1 MFTVGTCLLVYG
13 LNDAENRGWK
23 SAPVITTI
31 VLGALTLIGFP
42 SVEARLQ
49 APFIPRTILF
59 NRHAMVPACSFM
71 FTGGGWITW
80 LFLATQICLNSLKYS
95 TILAACYF
103 LPAAFASVIGGGIAN
118 TLVNMKQTS
127 LLIVGGYTLSVGAL
141 IPWGVIGPQYG
152 IWYVI
157 VFSAL
162 YLFSSPIVTVGAQ
175 ALVLQEVPVE
185 DHGRAAALTYV
196 LYQFGSSLFLAVA
209 NILIGSTSKGETPQ
223 GLLVGY
229 RNAIWSLVGFT
240 SVGLASFVVL
250 YLPGQSKKVVEA
262 QAAGTLMERLNT
274 VLKHIN
280 LLDNGSSQQGAGQ
293 PSAMQ
298 ILQFQVSIPESEMVA
313 SKLATSLYLEA
324 LLMTGATID
333 DAATVNYMCSRH
345 QNDYQSAFMD
355 LVAASFHIL
364 KTQQSKSIYYQ
375 QCQLFVQNKLPIL
388 LSMISGSSFNSFN
401 TEQAIIDGW
410 AYQDLG
416 AVASRFL
423 HTCSL
428 HHLLTAQAVSQLL
441 GSEENNTTKL
451 YAKDDLVSQVRA
463 SHTRGPKLV
472 DELVRSDGSAGSI
485 SQALVE
491 IMHSYCQSKET
502 QYLKD
507 LVNAILRKPAAINC
521 ICLFIRPAFWL
532 GPLCTLLD
540 EWRWDEIHG
549 EAQPVYDEFGAVF
562 LLVLV
567 TKTRLRLSNANVGVR
582 KKDGF
587 LARYFDREN
596 LEESLEKL
604 PEATTSHLGNWVNA
618 LYLAEGLSDE
628 LFTSC
633 SPHDF
638 YLLIPTL
645 LRQSIVA
652 YQQGKLTQESL
663 KAGLD
668 YLLEPFLLPSL
679 IPALDWVG
687 NLVKEDQ
694 MSAEIV
700 LQALLKSPSGSE
712 SRDIHQTIL
721 GVCAPELEMNI
732 RASQSD
738 KFGFA
743 LKVVE
748 QLPESSF
755 SVAKLQDGPVDE
767 VQPHIVALIM
777 QQSSTVGIPAMVR
790 RLIEIQGAELA
801 LKSLLGVLLQLSG
814 SPDFLLCLDVIA
826 TLVSVVHNGLREAL
840 RLQSGTLGTLLKKGD
855 TLSAEAVV
863 RLHRLVEAYTNFLTP
878 HDMGLDSFDFTN
890 IDTTNPNLDENAPTS
905 GDVEKE
911 PSQADGIDQVLDEVA
926 AMGNMDSNDAD
937 MNFDALYG
945 LQGGDMDLNDLDLD
959 MF

>member
-1 MFTVGTCLLVYG
+1 MTVTKWVTLARQCLLRRISVPEFDAALRELDKVDGKELFGAFIECRATFCVPGDPLVSLYLDHLGSSG
-13 LNDAENRGWK
+13 LVSISDALLVLIGKWN
-23 SAPVITTI
+23 SAPKLFSRYSPECYSQTLQDLTMVAVSPKYKVTATESRKSLLLASRWLSSMARTLPNLLGESPNANNVIEA
-31 VLGALTLIGFP
+31 LGFLVASIAASDGGLEALSPGGDP
-42 SVEARLQ
+42 ARNELRES
-49 APFIPRTILF
+49 I
-59 NRHAMVPACSFM
+59 RHAFE
-71 FTGGGWITW
+71 
-80 LFLATQICLNSLKYS
+80 LCLPLYS
-95 TILAACYF
+95 
-103 LPAAFASVIGGGIAN
+103 V
-118 TLVNMKQTS
+118 
-127 LLIVGGYTLSVGAL
+127 LS
-141 IPWGVIGPQYG
+141 
-152 IWYVI
+152 
-157 VFSAL
+157 
-162 YLFSSPIVTVGAQ
+162 AQ
-175 ALVLQEVPVE
+175 
-185 DHGRAAALTYV
+185 
-196 LYQFGSSLFLAVA
+196 
-209 NILIGSTSKGETPQ
+209 
-223 GLLVGY
+223 
-229 RNAIWSLVGFT
+229 
-240 SVGLASFVVL
+240 
-250 YLPGQSKKVVEA
+250 
-262 QAAGTLMERLNT
+262 LMERLNT

-441 GSEENNTTKL
+441 GIEENNTTKL

-826 TLVSVVHNGLREAL
+826 TLVSVVHNGLREVL